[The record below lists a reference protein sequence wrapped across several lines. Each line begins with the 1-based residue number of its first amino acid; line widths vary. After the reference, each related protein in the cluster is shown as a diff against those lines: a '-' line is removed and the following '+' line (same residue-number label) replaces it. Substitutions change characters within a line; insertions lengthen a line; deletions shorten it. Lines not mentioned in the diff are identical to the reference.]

1 MLAFTAGDEH
11 ESVVPLHGNV
21 NLFLVSFHLNTQLG
35 SVLSQRVLYATE
47 LQAPRW

>member
-21 NLFLVSFHLNTQLG
+21 NLFLVSFHLNSNLTT
-35 SVLSQRVLYATE
+35 VR
-47 LQAPRW
+47 